1 MYANDEKILDF
12 IIKITQSSPC
22 NRGFQSQPYS
32 PYIADILSQHK
43 DIIISAIRTDAE
55 KLELIEDCIS
65 VDRFDPALQLQI
77 VAGNIEN
84 PQIINDDLLFQLL
97 TGNDDL
103 LFQLLTGGEINGN
116 EWSRKQ
122 KYNKMVAYLRE
133 NIPQDKK
140 QVLEIQ
146 IATLDPDI
154 LSEFEHY
161 SSDSLKV
168 L

>member
-84 PQIINDDLLFQLL
+84 PQIINDS
-97 TGNDDL
+97 L

-140 QVLEIQ
+140 QVLDIQ

-161 SSDSLKV
+161 SSDSRKV